1 MDSICVAFLLPRDQ
15 SLTSWLSDAIL
26 SKTKS
31 KIAKLLGHGFSAAK
45 SVHYFAWLSIHWKLH
60 KPLLKSVTIKHYLL
74 LFVFQHLPFLQAE
87 NICQDSD
94 AVPKFSV

>member
-45 SVHYFAWLSIHWKLH
+45 SVHYFA
-60 KPLLKSVTIKHYLL
+60 
-74 LFVFQHLPFLQAE
+74 
-87 NICQDSD
+87 
-94 AVPKFSV
+94 